1 MLNLKWSALALLA
14 LRAASVFAQSAAD
27 EGTSTQ
33 APVGA
38 DLKADIQ
45 TTFPESDIF
54 GVKLVNGRPTKA
66 LIEITN
72 NEDGPI
78 NVAFVGGMLLTTQP
92 LPEDAPPSAAILRN
106 LTAVSYDISIPA
118 GAKHTMPFN
127 FVLDMMPQDIALQ
140 LLAVISNEAGQ
151 IFQVEAH
158 NGVASIV
165 EAPTNIFDPQVIFLY
180 IFLTG
185 IFGGTLYFVYKTWLE
200 ALFPQA
206 KRPKVTKNARKS
218 EIVEPLSG
226 NESTGAATGTDKDY
240 DESWIPD
247 HHKSRP
253 IAKRVK
259 SGASGKGKTIKVVPE

>member
-1 MLNLKWSALALLA
+1 LT
-14 LRAASVFAQSAAD
+14 AADTLPPQAHD

-38 DLKADIQ
+38 DLKADFQ

-92 LPEDAPPSAAILRN
+92 LPEGAPPSAAILRN
-106 LTAVSYDISIPA
+106 LTAVTYDISIPA

-127 FVLDMMPQDIALQ
+127 FVLDMMPQDIGLQ

-151 IFQVEAH
+151 IFQVEVH

-165 EAPTNIFDPQVIFLY
+165 EAPTNIFDPQMCVC
-180 IFLTG
+180 
-185 IFGGTLYFVYKTWLE
+185 
-200 ALFPQA
+200 
-206 KRPKVTKNARKS
+206 S
-218 EIVEPLSG
+218 
-226 NESTGAATGTDKDY
+226 
-240 DESWIPD
+240 PD
-247 HHKSRP
+247 
-253 IAKRVK
+253 
-259 SGASGKGKTIKVVPE
+259 